1 MLQRSMA
8 AATTFWLAQG
18 LAPVPRVLPL
28 VALPVQARH
37 EVGSGLQW

>member
-1 MLQRSMA
+1 VLVLELML
-8 AATTFWLAQG
+8 QG

-37 EVGSGLQW
+37 EVGSVL